1 MAPLVE
7 GDDSVTARHQIE
19 LGRSSLARLVDQML
33 SKCTRAFWFN
43 ATIYYDIISAPGY
56 LVTRHA

>member
-7 GDDSVTARHQIE
+7 GDDSLPRRRQIE
-19 LGRSSLARLVDQML
+19 LSGSSLARLVDQML